1 VRRLFSGLLTGWATA
16 TLVAFAQ
23 TTPLYTVTTIAGR
36 GKLPYPGDGRAATTV
51 SLFEP
56 NRVAYDRDGNLYFT
70 EMYYHRV
77 FRVST
82 SGILSVVAGNGEP
95 GFSGDGGPATA
106 AAVGTPLGVAVDA
119 AGNIYVGS
127 LSRIRKISPDGT
139 IRTIAGTGETGYT
152 GDGGL
157 ATAARIGDPFAIV
170 LDSSNNVY
178 FADAPNHVVR
188 KVTPFG
194 GILTVAG
201 TGAAGFS
208 GDRGPATAARLNQP
222 EGLALDAAGNLYIA
236 DHENNRVRRVRLD
249 DGVITTYAGNGEWG
263 YSGDNGPATSARLDS
278 PLGLAA
284 TGDGLYIVGENEGDI
299 RRVAPT
305 GQIYTVAAR
314 LPGAL
319 DIAASPAGHLAVSNY
334 LDHIIRRMSPTG
346 SLEPLAGY
354 ANTLAFGDGGL
365 ATAAL
370 LVDPVG
376 IALDASGSVLV
387 ADIADQRVRRF
398 APGGVISTFAG
409 TGVFGYSGDN
419 GPVRDALLAQPAGL
433 AVDSS
438 ANVFVTCNSRIRRID
453 PSNRITTFVGTDEVG
468 FSGDNG
474 LATNAQ
480 ICFPRGLAVDS
491 GGVLYIADTFN
502 HRVRRVDRAGVITT
516 IAGTGD
522 YGYLGNGIPATS
534 ARLNEPTAVAVDSS
548 GHVYIADS
556 RNHRVRKVSPSGEIT
571 DVAGNGERGN
581 DGDGG
586 PATRA
591 RLDFPTGVAVD
602 SAGNVFIASGLFVR
616 RVSPNGVIST
626 VAGNGSEAFSGD
638 GDLATRAGMTPER
651 LAIDN
656 AGRIYVSDRGN
667 RRIRRLDPVQIFAS
681 GVLNGATFL
690 SGAVAPGE
698 ILAVFGADLGPTELV
713 RGAFDASG
721 RLPTTL
727 AEVQIT
733 FDGIAAPLLY
743 VSAGQAGPI
752 VPYSVAGKSSTV
764 MQVTYR
770 GRKTNTVTL
779 PVAESSPGIVTL
791 AGSGRGP
798 GAVFNEDGT
807 LNTAANPAARGSII
821 VFWATGEGRTAPAG
835 VDGKLAT
842 EVFPKPVLPVSV
854 TIGGSEAE
862 VLYAAAAP
870 FMVAGAMQVNARV
883 PANAPAGDAV
893 PVRLK
898 VGNNTS
904 PEGVTV
910 ALR

>member
-1 VRRLFSGLLTGWATA
+1 MRRVFFSLLAGWASA
-16 TLVAFAQ
+16 TLLALAQ
-23 TTPLYTVTTIAGR
+23 TTPLYTVTTIAGIGR
-36 GKLPYPGDGRAATTV
+36 LPYPGDGRAATSVT
-51 SLFEP
+51 LFEP

-70 EMYYHRV
+70 ETYYHRV

-95 GFSGDGGPATA
+95 GFSGDLGPATA

-119 AGNIYVGS
+119 ARNIYVGTS
-127 LSRIRKISPDGT
+127 SRIRKISPDGA

-157 ATAARIGDPFAIV
+157 ATAARIGDPLALV
-170 LDSSNNVY
+170 VDSSGYVY
-178 FADAPNHVVR
+178 FADAPNNVVR

-194 GILTVAG
+194 GILTVVG
-201 TGAAGFS
+201 TGVAGFS
-208 GDRGPATAARLNQP
+208 GDRGQATAAQLNQP
-222 EGLALDAAGNLYIA
+222 EGLALDADGNLYIA
-236 DHENNRVRRVRLD
+236 DHENNRVRRVD
-249 DGVITTYAGNGEWG
+249 GDGVITTYAGNGEWG

-284 TGDGLYIVGENEGDI
+284 TGDGLYIVGENQGDI
-299 RRVAPT
+299 RRVTPT

-387 ADIADQRVRRF
+387 ADIVDQRVRRF

-409 TGVFGYSGDN
+409 TGVFGNSGDN
-419 GPVRDALLAQPAGL
+419 GPARDAMLAQPAGL

-453 PSNRITTFVGTDEVG
+453 SSGRITTFVGTGDVG

-474 LATNAQ
+474 LATNAA

-522 YGYLGNGIPATS
+522 FGYLGNGILATS
-534 ARLNEPTAVAVDSS
+534 ARLNEPTSVAVDTS
-548 GHVYIADS
+548 GNVYIADF
-556 RNHRVRKVSPSGEIT
+556 RNHRVRKVSNGIIT
-571 DVAGNGERGN
+571 DLAGNGERGN

-591 RLDFPTGVAVD
+591 RLDFPTDVAVD

-616 RVSPNGVIST
+616 RVSPNGVIAT

-638 GDLATRAGMTPER
+638 GDLATWAGMAPER
-651 LAIDN
+651 LAVDS
-656 AGRIYVSDRGN
+656 AGRTYVSDRDN

-690 SGAVAPGE
+690 PDAVAPGE
-698 ILAVFGADLGPTELV
+698 ILAVFGVDLGPAELV
-713 RGAFDASG
+713 RGAFDAG
-721 RLPTTL
+721 GKLPTTL

-733 FDGIAAPLLY
+733 FDGVAAPLLY

-779 PVAESSPGIVTL
+779 PVADSSPGLFAV
-791 AGSGRGP
+791 SGRGQ
-798 GAVFNEDGT
+798 
-807 LNTAANPAARGSII
+807 TAALNQDWSVNSAGNPAARDTII
-821 VFWATGEGRTAPAG
+821 MLYATGEGQTRPPG
-835 VDGKLAT
+835 VDGKRADAD
-842 EVFPKPVLPVSV
+842 FPEPILPVSV
-854 TIGGSEAE
+854 TIGGVEARD
-862 VLYAAAAP
+862 VLYAGAAP
-870 FMVAGAMQVNARV
+870 GMVAGAMQVNVRV
-883 PANAPAGDAV
+883 PATAPAGDTV
-893 PVRLK
+893 PIRLK

-904 PEGVTV
+904 RDGVTV
-910 ALR
+910 AVK